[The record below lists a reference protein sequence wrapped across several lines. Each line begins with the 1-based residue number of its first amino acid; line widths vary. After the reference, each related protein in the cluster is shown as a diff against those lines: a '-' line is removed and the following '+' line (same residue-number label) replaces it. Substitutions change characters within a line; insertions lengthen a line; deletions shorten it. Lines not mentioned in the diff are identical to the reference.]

1 MSCCQCQGIEAL
13 FNDRIAR
20 RELRK
25 YNRRGATG
33 MTAKLIQ
40 TIKDQSIAAL
50 SLMDIGGGVGA
61 IQHKLVEAGV
71 DKVVSVDASSAYLE
85 ASRQTANQLAYL
97 DRVEYHQGDF
107 VDLAA
112 DLAASDIVT
121 LDKVVC
127 CYPDMEAL
135 VSKSAQLAKSYYGLV
150 LPQETWLAS
159 IVKTVINLVTRLRRV
174 PFKMYVHSHKQ
185 IDSLLH
191 NMGFEE
197 ISTKRDLFWQVKLY
211 ERR

>member
-1 MSCCQCQGIEAL
+1 MSCCQCQGIETL
-13 FNDRIAR
+13 FNNRIAR
-20 RELRK
+20 RDLRR
-25 YNRRGATG
+25 YNKRGATG

-40 TIKDQSIAAL
+40 CIKGQSIAAL

-61 IQHKLVEAGV
+61 IQHELVEAGV

-85 ASRQTANQLAYL
+85 ASRQTANQLEYL

-112 DLAASDIVT
+112 DLPASDIVT

-135 VSKSAQLAKSYYGLV
+135 VSKSAQLTKSYYGLV
-150 LPQETWLAS
+150 LPQENWLAS
-159 IVKTVINLVTRLRRV
+159 IAMTVINLVTRLRRV
-174 PFKMYVHSHKQ
+174 PFKMYVHSHEQ
-185 IDSLLH
+185 IDSILNNL
-191 NMGFEE
+191 GFSE
-197 ISTKRDLFWQVKLY
+197 ISTRRDLFWQVKLY
-211 ERR
+211 QRQ